1 MASGGRTPDGWA
13 VITRRMTSMLKLT
26 ILGTSS
32 GVPTRHRNMSAV
44 ALQSPATGRGWWL
57 IDCAEATQH
66 QLLAQPLSL
75 HDLAGVCISH
85 VHGDH
90 CYGLP
95 GLLATMGLNGRQ
107 HPLQLIAPAP
117 LWQWLQATRQ
127 LTDLHLPFEIRFTDI
142 EACQDQPCLLMA
154 GRDAELWLSTHAQR
168 HRVPSHA
175 FRFELRQRIVKLD
188 AAALAALGLPPGPLW
203 GQLREG
209 QDVVWQGRRL
219 KSTEVVSIRDQ
230 TLAAV
235 IGGDNEAPSVL
246 AGACRGAQLLVHE
259 ATYSQA
265 VQDRIGAG
273 RGHSS
278 AREVACFAEEA
289 GLPNLILTHFSPRH
303 HTPAEQASLLA
314 EVQAHYSGR
323 AFMAE
328 DGAVFVLG
336 ADGSVQGES

>member
-1 MASGGRTPDGWA
+1 MS
-13 VITRRMTSMLKLT
+13 SMLKLT

-32 GVPTRHRNMSAV
+32 GVPTRHRHMSAL
-44 ALQSPATGRGWWL
+44 ALQAQATGRDWWL

-66 QLLAQPLSL
+66 QLLGQPLSV
-75 HDLAGVCISH
+75 HDLAGICISH

-117 LWQWLQATRQ
+117 LWQWLQATWQ
-127 LTDLHLPFEIRFTDI
+127 LTDLHLPFEIVFTDV
-142 EACQDQPCLLMA
+142 AQLLDKPKRLSA

-188 AAALAALGLPPGPLW
+188 TQTLQTAGLPPGPLW
-203 GQLREG
+203 GQLRDG

-219 KSTEVVSIRDQ
+219 QSTDVVSIRQ
-230 TLAAV
+230 HRLVAV
-235 IGGDNEAPSVL
+235 MGGDNEAPALLSD
-246 AGACRGAQLLVHE
+246 ACQDAQLLVHE

-278 AREVACFAEEA
+278 AAEVARFAEQI

-303 HTPAEQASLLA
+303 HTPAEQANLLA

-336 ADGSVQGES
+336 ADGSVSREL